1 VTIKLKY
8 KDEGDIKM
16 TVNKEELLGKLSDA
30 VLEMEEE
37 LAASLAQ
44 EAVANNVDA
53 FEAID
58 KGLADGM
65 YRAGKLFEEEEYFV
79 PELLMC
85 SDAMNAG
92 LDILKPHIKVEEQAE
107 KFKVIIGVI
116 EGDTHDIG
124 KNLVKLMLETS
135 GFDIIDLGRDV
146 APQAFVDKA
155 RAEGAAII
163 AIGTLMTTTM
173 DGMGEVIT
181 ILKTENIRDQFKV
194 IVGGA
199 PISQSFADKIGADG
213 YAGNAAQAVKLSK
226 DLLGVAE

>member
-1 VTIKLKY
+1 
-8 KDEGDIKM
+8 M